1 MERGEGSEREGS
13 TCLSSAAK
21 GEKSFRHRFKKRLGF
36 TVKGAPSASVGTDG
50 PTGASATAE
59 VGGKELNS
67 CCSGTSTRIIPS
79 PPPTAS
85 SLPLPPSP
93 FIPPP
98 SSLPLPPLPIHTYSH
113 RVCLEWM
120 RRGIVFVL
128 RTLPPLASFLMTQMR
143 EEGTVTVTV
152 TLRMVGG

>member
-21 GEKSFRHRFKKRLGF
+21 GEKGFRHRFKKRLGF

-67 CCSGTSTRIIPS
+67 CMYHPFSTSHC
-79 PPPTAS
+79 
-85 SLPLPPSP
+85 

-98 SSLPLPPLPIHTYSH
+98 SSPPYTHILTQSVP
-113 RVCLEWM
+113 RVD
-120 RRGIVFVL
+120 
-128 RTLPPLASFLMTQMR
+128 
-143 EEGTVTVTV
+143 EEGYSIRPEDAATISQFPDDPNE
-152 TLRMVGG
+152 GGGHSDSDSDSEDGGWID